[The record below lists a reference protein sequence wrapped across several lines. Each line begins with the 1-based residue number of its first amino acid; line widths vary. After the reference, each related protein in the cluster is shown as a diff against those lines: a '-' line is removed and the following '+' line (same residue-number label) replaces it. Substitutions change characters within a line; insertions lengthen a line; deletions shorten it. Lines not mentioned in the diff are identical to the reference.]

1 MAAYSTRTRPD
12 FTSGRVDT
20 PDVANVLL
28 DFADR
33 QAKQEALGMDRVM
46 QQAKLEEDRKRYE
59 TELGFKQRA
68 EDRLLKEQAAS
79 DQYYK
84 SLLNGPQSVGGA
96 LNTQSFMNEA
106 TKYDM
111 TPEEIAF
118 SNTNKITTADQ
129 ARKFGNENLAK
140 KIEGQM
146 GLSNLADRL
155 YSDGTLQ
162 ESRVQMLE
170 VALRDVV
177 NQGLPVPKELAA
189 QIDQARLAEQT
200 AQEAKLKA
208 NSEELASLEKD
219 RVANLKYMISNMG
232 SGSGTATVLDESGNP
247 VTVSTG
253 KTLQKEIAAQNKGT
267 ISGVDKLQSTINKME
282 LTPKQKEMAI
292 AISDEAVT
300 ALVNKNVPTEAAYD
314 IVAKELSL
322 KENNPILSKIWIS
335 DKNPSIDKNSVSSFA
350 DMILDKNIKLG
361 GVPVVNSEAL
371 ADNAKFNAAR
381 ELVASTGAATD
392 SRIAK
397 LNAERKALLMSPE
410 DRMKSRID
418 AAVAGLNP
426 SATTVPSSIDMS
438 KFNEGDFDM
447 NRYLKKTTN
456 VESSGNIKAQSP
468 GGGSYYGLGQLNRK
482 SVEDMGYDWGT
493 YLNDRNTQVNAL
505 QKFTMNNIDQMK
517 KSNIPV
523 NDFTVY
529 LAHNQGIEGAKQ
541 ILSGKTPSKEILVN
555 MLNQGI
561 ANDLPKIPKGR
572 AGEGQIDKAQV
583 MKDSTITA
591 ESLVKEYNP
600 VDNYLRKFSKKF
612 NVDITKQNGN
622 VSINPTKD
630 ETEGNMK
637 VEPSPLEKN
646 RLYAKAQLMM
656 TPDQKLQLNKLF
668 EAGDK
673 TGIDELVSTVVK
685 DSDINLNKSKATK
698 ELFDKSGTNSGSDTT
713 ESKKTDLEKVEST
726 LNTLNKGRTEPLKG
740 SNAVDALVSNGV
752 DRKDAESVVFK
763 NARIYSTSPESRQV
777 EIKRNYL
784 IAKREGKPYNGA
796 TADEWYDMMNAKQ
809 KIGAQGWV
817 FPLIAAAPVAT
828 VGGASILGGGA
839 AGATESTIAGS
850 VGRQTAIESVLPKV
864 TRQVNAL
871 EKEIP
876 QLTKQYEKMRKV
888 IAGKKYHDKESSEL
902 ADRVLNEIKSRQEM
916 LRNLTKDKEVLDKLS
931 GKSNSGDSK
940 ILEELI
946 KKY

>member
-1 MAAYSTRTRPD
+1 MAAYSTRMRPD
-12 FTSGRVDT
+12 FTFGRVDT

-33 QAKQEALGMDRVM
+33 QAKQEALGIDRIM
-46 QQAKLEEDRKRYE
+46 QQAKLEEDKKRYE

-68 EDRLLKEQAAS
+68 EDRLLKEQEAS
-79 DQYYK
+79 DLYYK
-84 SLLNGPQSVGGA
+84 SLLGGPQSVGGV
-96 LNTQSFMNEA
+96 LNTQSFTNEA
-106 TKYDM
+106 AKYDL

-118 SNTNKITTADQ
+118 SNANKITTAEQ
-129 ARKFGNENLAK
+129 ARRLGNENLAK
-140 KIEGQM
+140 KFEGQM

-155 YSDGTLQ
+155 YSEGALQ

-170 VALRDVV
+170 RAIGNVA
-177 NQGLPVPKELAA
+177 NQGLPVPKELAT

-200 AQEAKLKA
+200 AQEARLKA

-253 KTLQKEIAAQNKGT
+253 KALQKEIAASNKSANAG
-267 ISGVDKLQSTINKME
+267 IEELQTAINK
-282 LTPKQKEMAI
+282 LGLPNDKKLIAI
-292 AISDEAVT
+292 AKANELVSALEDKEGIPT
-300 ALVNKNVPTEAAYD
+300 AEAAG
-314 IVAKELSL
+314 IVAKEMTT
-322 KENNPILSKIWIS
+322 KENNPYLSYVGFS
-335 DKNPSIDKNSVSSFA
+335 DVGSDANEEAIASYGKMLADRYKNLNNVATVDSA
-350 DMILDKNIKLG
+350 
-361 GVPVVNSEAL
+361 VVNP
-371 ADNAKFNAAR
+371 NAKFNAAR

-410 DRMKSRID
+410 ERMISRID

-426 SATTVPSSIDMS
+426 SAVTGPSSIDMS

-482 SVEDMGYDWGT
+482 SVEDMGYNWNT
-493 YLNDRNTQVNAL
+493 YLNDKDTQVNAL

-583 MKDSTITA
+583 MKDPTITA

-622 VSINPTKD
+622 VDIKPTKD
-630 ETEGNMK
+630 ETEGSMK

-646 RLYAKAQLMM
+646 KLYARAQLMM
-656 TPDQKLQLNKLF
+656 TPEERVQLNKLF
-668 EAGDK
+668 EDGDK
-673 TGIDELVSTVVK
+673 AGIDELITTVTQ
-685 DSDINLNKSKATK
+685 DRDINLNKSKAI
-698 ELFDKSGTNSGSDTT
+698 
-713 ESKKTDLEKVEST
+713 TDL
-726 LNTLNKGRTEPLKG
+726 LNKTGNVKAYSKSTNVADNLRLDPELIKIREAASLVPENSQEFNRLQNMYNIKVDDVVNSTRGRSLSQHMNRHTSSENMQALNKKLL
-740 SNAVDALVSNGV
+740 DAIKEFPETAQNIKT
-752 DRKDAESVVFK
+752 RFDAEKIMALK
-763 NARIYSTSPESRQV
+763 N
-777 EIKRNYL
+777 L
-784 IAKREGKPYNGA
+784 I
-796 TADEWYDMMNAKQ
+796 Q
-809 KIGAQGWV
+809 
-817 FPLIAAAPVAT
+817 
-828 VGGASILGGGA
+828 
-839 AGATESTIAGS
+839 
-850 VGRQTAIESVLPKV
+850 VLPKS
-864 TRQVNAL
+864 NNY
-871 EKEIP
+871 KE
-876 QLTKQYEKMRKV
+876 LKGKQ
-888 IAGKKYHDKESSEL
+888 IAPDEP
-902 ADRVLNEIKSRQEM
+902 
-916 LRNLTKDKEVLDKLS
+916 LD
-931 GKSNSGDSK
+931 
-940 ILEELI
+940 
-946 KKY
+946 YQQ